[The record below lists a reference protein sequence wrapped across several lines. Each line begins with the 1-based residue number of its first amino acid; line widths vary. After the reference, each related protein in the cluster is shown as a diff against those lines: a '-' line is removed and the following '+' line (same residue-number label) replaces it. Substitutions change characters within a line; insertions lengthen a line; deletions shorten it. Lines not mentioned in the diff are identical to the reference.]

1 MSRLAGSAAL
11 LALVAAV
18 AAPAARPGFPTAYA
32 AQGGAGLTS
41 PDGTLRFVA
50 ERASLE
56 TTQLVARTVR
66 GGTTTMSRALDGSF
80 GIPMLRNGLP
90 ALGMF
95 RDGSRFVL
103 QSTQRAP
110 TTTLQIIRTAD
121 LAVDRT
127 IELDGAFSFD
137 ALSPDGKKL
146 YLIQYQSADDVERY
160 VVRLYDLAGGALVA
174 GRVADATQK
183 SWVMRGFVATRTE
196 SRDGRW
202 VYTLYAN
209 PAGFPFVH
217 ALDTVNG
224 TARCVGFAWKGQQA
238 PLMGYRLAV
247 KGGKLLVQRP
257 GGSVYRS
264 IDRTTYS
271 VRAP

>member
-1 MSRLAGSAAL
+1 MPRLARSAAL

-18 AAPAARPGFPTAYA
+18 AAPAARPGFPTASA
-32 AQGGAGLTS
+32 AQGGAGVTS

-50 ERASLE
+50 EQAPLG
-56 TTQLVARTVR
+56 TTKVVARTVR
-66 GGTTTMSRALDGSF
+66 GGATTMSRALEGAF
-80 GIPMLRNGLP
+80 GIPTLRAGLP
-90 ALGMF
+90 PLGMF

-110 TTTLQIIRTAD
+110 TTTFQIVRTAD
-121 LAVDRT
+121 LSVDRT
-127 IELDGAFSFD
+127 IALDGAFTFD
-137 ALSPDGKKL
+137 ALSPDGTKL
-146 YLIQYQSADDVERY
+146 YLIQYQSASDLERY

-196 SRDGRW
+196 TRDGRW

-224 TARCVGFAWKGQQA
+224 TARCVGFAWKGRQG
-238 PLMGYRLAV
+238 PLTAYRLAV
-247 KGGKLLVQRP
+247 EGGKLLVQRP

-271 VRAP
+271 VRVP